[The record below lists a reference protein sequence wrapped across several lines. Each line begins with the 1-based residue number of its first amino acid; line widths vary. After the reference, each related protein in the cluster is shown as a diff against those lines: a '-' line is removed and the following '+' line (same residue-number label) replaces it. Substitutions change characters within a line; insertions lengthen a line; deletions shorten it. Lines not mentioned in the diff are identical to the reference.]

1 MKIRVFLKG
10 YNSSFLKSTCKNL
23 QAMLI
28 AKNCEITGIVSFP
41 LNIKKFCVLRSPHID
56 NDSREHFEI
65 RVSKFIFDINNVSK
79 DIIDFLLEM
88 ELPSGIYF
96 SLKFL

>member
-10 YNSSFLKSTCKNL
+10 YNSSFLKTACKNL
-23 QAMLI
+23 QATLI
-28 AKNCEITGIVSFP
+28 AKKCKVTGVVSFP
-41 LNIKKFCVLRSPHID
+41 LNIKRFCVLRSPHID

-65 RVSKFIFDINNVSK
+65 RVSKYIFDIDNVSK
-79 DIIDFLLEM
+79 DVIDFLLEI

-96 SLKFL
+96 SLKFI